1 MKQRKTKSQGKD
13 EEVGKEQRKREEM
26 AREERDGERNRA
38 KCKCIKL
45 I

>member
-1 MKQRKTKSQGKD
+1 MKQRKTKSQRKD

-26 AREERDGERNRA
+26 AREEREGERNRA

-45 I
+45 V